1 VARAGRRVGDQGLRL
16 VLLVA
21 IVAISGMAVGYAV
34 GYPLRFVDYDTSTA
48 VSLDQAN
55 LAGTVEVADALVSA
69 EDLGATWT
77 PGDPALGSFG
87 VLGAD
92 VCGETIET
100 PTPLSAK
107 EAAVWADDTNGARII
122 SQALRVDRWTAAR
135 EYVDDVADVLEDCDT
150 FFRTDGDRSIEV
162 TSTDIDRDP
171 PVTDHVDRRYQS
183 PDGVQEWS
191 MMAVGDVIVAV
202 QYLAPTPPREGFLD
216 ELERSILVRTVPS
229 EFAPGGV
236 DPLAAEV
243 TTTTT
248 PAGQADTGA
257 ADESGGP

>member
-1 VARAGRRVGDQGLRL
+1 
-16 VLLVA
+16 
-21 IVAISGMAVGYAV
+21 M
-34 GYPLRFVDYDTSTA
+34 
-48 VSLDQAN
+48 
-55 LAGTVEVADALVSA
+55 
-69 EDLGATWT
+69 
-77 PGDPALGSFG
+77 
-87 VLGAD
+87 
-92 VCGETIET
+92 
-100 PTPLSAK
+100 
-107 EAAVWADDTNGARII
+107 
-122 SQALRVDRWTAAR
+122 
-135 EYVDDVADVLEDCDT
+135 
-150 FFRTDGDRSIEV
+150 

-236 DPLAAEV
+236 DPLAAEA

-248 PAGQADTGA
+248 PADQADTGA